1 MRKGD
6 KLFILGVL
14 VLSWVMGNVMKE
26 VTANEI
32 TKRVSGESNYIVE
45 EMIHD

>member
-6 KLFILGVL
+6 KLFILGVIL
-14 VLSWVMGNVMKE
+14 LSWVMGNVMKGI
-26 VTANEI
+26 TANEI
-32 TKRVSGESNYIVE
+32 AKRVSGDSNYIVE